1 MKLTTT
7 IGSYTVEVTGEN
19 SEELFSN
26 MAEMAELL
34 SCGAFCG
41 KTSATD
47 TIPVKR
53 VNGDYTFYEWRCVSS
68 GASLALGRRKDGGF
82 FPKRKTRDGQDYLP
96 DNGWQTW
103 QERKRDMQPATSDET
118 EWTDGPSGTPF

>member
-1 MKLTTT
+1 MKLSTT
-7 IGSYTVEVTGEN
+7 IGNYTVEVEGDNE
-19 SEELFSN
+19 EELFSN
-26 MAEMAELL
+26 MASMAELL
-34 SCGAFCG
+34 SCGVHCG

-53 VNGDYTFYEWRCVSS
+53 VNGEYTFYEWRCVSS

-82 FPKRKTRDGQDYLP
+82 FPKRKSKEGDYLP

-103 QERKRDMQPATSDET
+103 GDRQKQMQTSGGGDS